1 MVLTSLASTIR
12 TSFRKT
18 TSLSALMCPQ
28 PFPLKRVRQLDHLL
42 HLQVSTLCCCLIS
55 PWKDNCCQVVVPFSV
70 MSGCINSM
78 CYNMLVRAS
87 SVFLQYNLFILC
99 VHFFLVCTDTCIRL
113 SVHLSVCAFS
123 GKRSSISRTESSD
136 SFQRRGHFLPQPP
149 GEFSSSS
156 LPAKD
161 PLADPFAP
169 SSPPRH
175 NVREAD
181 RFASFDKVSTSLSPS
196 PSPSLDS
203 Q

>member
-1 MVLTSLASTIR
+1 MFCFSQTVLTSLASTIK
-12 TSFRKT
+12 TCSRKT
-18 TSLSALMCPQ
+18 ASLPALMCPQ
-28 PFPLKRVRQLDHLL
+28 PCPQKRVHQRDHLL
-42 HLQVSTLCCCLIS
+42 HLQVSAVIVHSHYGKVTFVMCSASFQDVLIVCV
-55 PWKDNCCQVVVPFSV
+55 KIFCF
-70 MSGCINSM
+70 MS
-78 CYNMLVRAS
+78 Y
-87 SVFLQYNLFILC
+87 
-99 VHFFLVCTDTCIRL
+99 FFADPL
-113 SVHLSVCAFS
+113 SVSLSLSVCVSVSS

-136 SFQRRGHFLPQPP
+136 SFQRRGHFPA
-149 GEFSSSS
+149 GDFSSASSSS

-196 PSPSLDS
+196 PSPSPDS